1 MEFTLTFI
9 NDKQGFIILSQFC
22 QPHGLDPLPDARR
35 SGDPEKDFA
44 TPDAPV
50 DSTISY

>member
-22 QPHGLDPLPDARR
+22 QPHGLDPLLDARR
-35 SGDPEKDFA
+35 SRVNPQTKNDKIYFFL
-44 TPDAPV
+44 V
-50 DSTISY
+50 D

>member
-1 MEFTLTFI
+1 MIFIVMFI

-35 SGDPEKDFA
+35 SHV
-44 TPDAPV
+44 T
-50 DSTISY
+50 